1 MVTCSHSQ
9 RSAPSAFRPPLSRS
23 GAFVGAAAAQP
34 PVLAVAFACLLLPA
48 ASCAAPR
55 PTARLD
61 WGQRMDAGG
70 GWKFC
75 WQSGIK
81 RRKRL
86 F

>member
-9 RSAPSAFRPPLSRS
+9 RFAPFRPPLSRS

-34 PVLAVAFACLLLPA
+34 PVLAVFACLLLPA

-70 GWKFC
+70 GWRKFC
-75 WQSGIK
+75 WQSGSK